1 MDFVDAWFQFCFF
14 AFQGFGFGLKV
25 VDNDKHGIEEN
36 LGE

>member
-1 MDFVDAWFQFCFF
+1 MLGFNFVFLLFKV
-14 AFQGFGFGLKV
+14 FGFGLKV